1 MTAYAVIMIYCG
13 YKLHI
18 KVTERIYSTTTK
30 RFIKIYQKKNGP
42 PLTVSTP
49 TSLRLKK
56 KLECRSIAD

>member
-30 RFIKIYQKKNGP
+30 RFIKIYRKK
-42 PLTVSTP
+42 
-49 TSLRLKK
+49 
-56 KLECRSIAD
+56 ERSSPNCIDSYVIKVEEKTGM